1 MFELPNR
8 VSISVIGR
16 FKELRVLFVKNWPCE
31 NNIYIYFFII
41 RTYYYGIDKGK
52 VLNKK
57 EGSARCTFRG
67 LKAVLVSQP
76 QKSTARSFAAPF
88 RLLSQ
93 NIYLFDNQ
101 VIHNFVSFTSG
112 IHNSRS
118 THSVNVLF

>member
-41 RTYYYGIDKGK
+41 RTYYYGIDWKKNKGK

-57 EGSARCTFRG
+57 ETECSLYF
-67 LKAVLVSQP
+67 
-76 QKSTARSFAAPF
+76 
-88 RLLSQ
+88 
-93 NIYLFDNQ
+93 
-101 VIHNFVSFTSG
+101 
-112 IHNSRS
+112 
-118 THSVNVLF
+118 